1 MEIGRLKYGIFKIF
15 STRED
20 LEKFI
25 EEKDNGSKRIQ
36 RTTKNLRKVR

>member
-1 MEIGRLKYGIFKIF
+1 MEFLQFF

-25 EEKDNGSKRIQ
+25 EEKDNGSKR
-36 RTTKNLRKVR
+36 TTKNLRKNR